1 MAPKTCATDTGE
13 AYYLHVLFNLAH
25 TAGSL
30 AFVIHVPTFIRQGF
44 LNRALL
50 SDAAGGSSKGPN
62 GQREGP
68 ATAEEGR
75 GPHVSLAVRLKR
87 RDGDRQFHIGE
98 RIPYVLVSGRG
109 KLQVWLGRG
118 TDVNVGSALMVRA
131 MRAFTIERDFCGD
144 EGAFQLTQ
152 NDPVTLSAEH
162 RYTTSAH
169 QTTEKLCS

>member
-1 MAPKTCATDTGE
+1 MESSP
-13 AYYLHVLFNLAH
+13 
-25 TAGSL
+25 
-30 AFVIHVPTFIRQGF
+30 FI
-44 LNRALL
+44 
-50 SDAAGGSSKGPN
+50 AAGGSSKGPN

-109 KLQVWLGRG
+109 KLQVRLGRG
-118 TDVNVGSALMVRA
+118 TNVKLGSELNEKGI
-131 MRAFTIERDFCGD
+131 RAFTIVQDFCGD

-152 NDPVTLSAEH
+152 
-162 RYTTSAH
+162 
-169 QTTEKLCS
+169 KLG